1 MSHLQK
7 EEMENTPIH
16 SQEKCK
22 EADSGTV
29 VIILFYFQAWSHDDI
44 YKYHYVWQKKRIIL
58 AKAQ

>member
-29 VIILFYFQAWSHDDI
+29 VIILFFLRHGHMMTFPS
-44 YKYHYVWQKKRIIL
+44 IIMYG
-58 AKAQ
+58 K